1 MGKSQI
7 TSCSKSQEPLSL
19 PDPDKVPCRFFL
31 VADDTGSLARSAR
44 GRQGGRWGVLPGL
57 PLSLLRPR
65 RRLLC
70 TCSCNLKWHFAI
82 VMAHASYVLFLLSV
96 PAAVISNGNYTRHF
110 RRNWDLFRSLGTL
123 RGAVTRCNGY
133 LRRPTRVTRRTA
145 SKAYTSRRLRESPE
159 HCEQVP
165 LKLAIM
171 INYVLP
177 FVFSL
182 LTCPRAIPVSLQ

>member
-1 MGKSQI
+1 MIQAPSQCTREAGRKMGS
-7 TSCSKSQEPLSL
+7 SS
-19 PDPDKVPCRFFL
+19 R
-31 VADDTGSLARSAR
+31 R
-44 GRQGGRWGVLPGL
+44 
-57 PLSLLRPR
+57 R

-96 PAAVISNGNYTRHF
+96 PARAAVISNGNYTRHF

-145 SKAYTSRRLRESPE
+145 SNAKMGLRLRESPDHSE
-159 HCEQVP
+159 RMPPQHVVINNYYVP
-165 LKLAIM
+165 ATHYLLSS
-171 INYVLP
+171 
-177 FVFSL
+177 FSAHAHA
-182 LTCPRAIPVSLQ
+182 TSLSRIQ